1 MTTTLKSLDGLQGRA
16 LPEDAPVR
24 DALVRAHDPECDA
37 NSNAASGG
45 FVGAPLVGRP
55 SVGVDLVGEASVRL
69 QAERQ
74 GGVVKERHALHLSGT
89 LRAFRFLLGPDDEEP
104 GAAQA
109 HVDDGCLRVQVEGL
123 IGVGADAVLAGA
135 VELKRMRR
143 RGRQRLK

>member
-1 MTTTLKSLDGLQGRA
+1 MTTTLKRFDGLQGRA

-104 GAAQA
+104 GAAHRLTLTMGA
-109 HVDDGCLRVQVEGL
+109 SGSRSRVLSEW
-123 IGVGADAVLAGA
+123 
-135 VELKRMRR
+135 ELMLSSPER
-143 RGRQRLK
+143 